1 METLIKILIKNKNS
15 IKHWLNDLSTKSQAE
30 TILKF
35 IVLNSPEAPLLQSL
49 TNFTDTFNVEQVC
62 GTGAPDYGSQMPL
75 LGGRKALCML
85 WMKFKAPQKSNLN
98 TDISQDYFIIK
109 ISGQP
114 WSQASSP
121 FSMRKCEN
129 PTLSSSFA
137 LDWKLGTSRQDSD
150 KIAHVGFEPFFS
162 HFLGS
167 TTSITCSSFPPPPDS
182 NQQLENEFQ
191 TQPASCFKNPTHS
204 PCMCV
209 CTRAQ
214 FNLLWLQN
222 CFCTTTSNFFIF

>member
-1 METLIKILIKNKNS
+1 MDVFWQWSILNLMETLIKILIKNKNS
-15 IKHWLNDLSTKSQAE
+15 IKHWLNNLSTKSQAE

-49 TNFTDTFNVEQVC
+49 IHFTDTFNVEQVC

-85 WMKFKAPQKSNLN
+85 WMQFKAPQKSNLN

-129 PTLSSSFA
+129 PTLPSSFA
-137 LDWKLGTSRQDSD
+137 LDWKLGTSRQDSV
-150 KIAHVGFEPFFS
+150 AHVGFEPFSS
-162 HFLGS
+162 HFLGCA
-167 TTSITCSSFPPPPDS
+167 TSVTCRSFFSPADS
-182 NQQLENEFQ
+182 NQQL
-191 TQPASCFKNPTHS
+191 
-204 PCMCV
+204 
-209 CTRAQ
+209 
-214 FNLLWLQN
+214 
-222 CFCTTTSNFFIF
+222 